1 MTDEQR
7 QAEIAALKRIAEGH
21 RQIIDAMLTN
31 NHAFITLIE
40 ASEALNYHKE
50 LEERDKRKSNLKV
63 LKAL

>member
-31 NHAFITLIE
+31 NHAFMTLIE
-40 ASEALNYHKE
+40 ASVVLNGYKE
-50 LEERDKRKSNLKV
+50 KEKERKPNLRV
-63 LKAL
+63 LKAQ